1 MSTMLEQAIIDAET
15 LRETALKNAEAQVI
29 EKYSDE
35 IRGAVQNLLEA
46 PEDPMGGLGDEEAET
61 PEAGMDAEG
70 TLEKDAE
77 SLLDGT
83 PPAAHEGEKLCPC
96 PDQGD
101 VVTID
106 LDDMA
111 NKLTDKDDELEA
123 HDVVGSQITNPESD
137 DRYGEEL
144 RYRLGSLE
152 DKLSNLLGDMEQPG
166 RTASAANVYQ
176 ESMDDEIDIDS
187 LIEKLTVDIEPKLGG
202 WAGRPEKDLDVSE
215 QELVAS
221 LQDDEKK
228 EDHEAL
234 AAAVKKLEE
243 ANLSLTSNNS
253 ILNERNEKLETIS
266 IQLRDRL
273 VESNLSNARLLYTNK
288 VLGSNSLNGRQK
300 TKIVEAISKAE
311 SVEEAK
317 TIFETLQSAV
327 GPVKHT
333 RPQSLSEAVNRNSS
347 TILPRARKNSP
358 KNPEMNRWKALAGI
372 TADKKD

>member
-35 IRGAVQNLLEA
+35 I
-46 PEDPMGGLGDEEAET
+46 
-61 PEAGMDAEG
+61 
-70 TLEKDAE
+70 
-77 SLLDGT
+77 LDGT

-327 GPVKHT
+327 GPAKHT